1 MSRKVYGLLTAAE
14 SLCMVNDFYSLP
26 LGDPFMDVILTAP
39 SPTDINAYIIEGQGS
54 AQVERWEV
62 KLVRTEQ
69 VACSNPRKQ
78 PLRDCTDT
86 VAVSGHNSYYFRG
99 LWTGGSSAIHR
110 MGTATLDEAH
120 KFMFN

>member
-1 MSRKVYGLLTAAE
+1 MSTKVYGLLTAAE
-14 SLCMVNDFYSLP
+14 SLCMINDFHSLP
-26 LGDPFMDVILTAP
+26 LGDPFIDVVLTAL
-39 SPTDINAYIIEGQGS
+39 SPMDINAYIIEGQGA

-69 VACSNPRKQ
+69 VACSYPRNQ
-78 PLRDCTDT
+78 PLRDFIDT
-86 VAVSGHNSYYFRG
+86 AAVSGHNSYYFRG